1 MLYLPAIK
9 NPLFLV
15 NTLYGPPVI
24 ARTRITKHLFIDET
38 FHHSINFAQLLII
51 IFKDTVTSEYI
62 PGFYILMSN
71 KTEILYNMVFKSV
84 KNILTQNNIYKLQ
97 IIIITT
103 DTEPA
108 LINAI
113 NNNFGMIKRIR
124 V

>member
-24 ARTRITKHLFIDET
+24 ARTRITKHLFIDGT
-38 FHHSINFAQLLII
+38 FHHPINFAQLLII

-71 KTEILYNMVFKSV
+71 KTEILYKYYIIWNLNQSKISLHKIIFIS
-84 KNILTQNNIYKLQ
+84 YKLLLLLQ
-97 IIIITT
+97 I
-103 DTEPA
+103 P
-108 LINAI
+108 NPP
-113 NNNFGMIKRIR
+113 
-124 V
+124 